1 MPPVAW
7 TVNDPPLT
15 STDVLVENQAIV
27 LVKAVA
33 KVKITVAVAETIFNL
48 ALIFLFLIFI
58 A

>member
-1 MPPVAW
+1 MPETGL
-7 TVNDPPLT
+7 TVKEPPLT
-15 STDVLVENQAIV
+15 STDVFVENQAIV

-48 ALIFLFLIFI
+48 ALIFLFLILI